1 MHGWMHLEL
10 NMVFSVVA
18 LQPVERQ
25 RSQAPQIQTSGTSR
39 LRLGLTL
46 LALFQLA
53 KAGCPV
59 VSLIF
64 QLARSKPPHTI
75 GSGGRECKKSI
86 SKEACMDPAFG
97 EADPCRHKFVH
108 QGLGLIAR
116 ILQQLHRFLAFSQ
129 LSQPATN
136 QFGCHVQPNVPT
148 ILPRLPRV
156 AAAGSI
162 RQAAPNPIVE
172 SSVMRLFRAHVA
184 FERRLKRQAHLLRA
198 TVSQPGPV

>member
-53 KAGCPV
+53 KAGVPRRKFN
-59 VSLIF
+59 F

-75 GSGGRECKKSI
+75 GSDGRECKNQSRKKHAWILRSV
-86 SKEACMDPAFG
+86 KLTPAG
-97 EADPCRHKFVH
+97 INLCIK
-108 QGLGLIAR
+108 G
-116 ILQQLHRFLAFSQ
+116 
-129 LSQPATN
+129 
-136 QFGCHVQPNVPT
+136 
-148 ILPRLPRV
+148 
-156 AAAGSI
+156 
-162 RQAAPNPIVE
+162 
-172 SSVMRLFRAHVA
+172 
-184 FERRLKRQAHLLRA
+184 
-198 TVSQPGPV
+198 